1 MDLVSAG
8 LQEEDRAESL
18 HTLSIVKKEE
28 VKSDTSPLSRT
39 FHNQLKL
46 MKDPVLLNHWFK

>member
-18 HTLSIVKKEE
+18 HTLSIIKKE